1 LFTNKLLRKI
11 LLLFLSS
18 IFILGGCKTQPARNL
33 SSQKF
38 RRIISLSPHMTEL
51 LYALGQEKRL
61 VGVTDYCQY
70 PPQAKEKEHIGGFL
84 NPNLEKIIA
93 LRPDLLL
100 GVPANAELARKLKAE
115 HLPVVMLPNDQ
126 LKDIFFTIDSLGRL
140 LNCQSRARQLQQSI
154 HDSLNFY
161 KQKVQ
166 ALKLGTVKAML
177 VIGRDPGATTHLTVV
192 GPHTFIDSVWAFVG
206 GVNVFSDLPAK
217 YAQVS
222 RENILLKQPELII
235 EFKFN
240 QPWNAARDSLNKLE
254 WSTLKGIPA
263 VQTGNIFVLTGN
275 YTLIPGP
282 RVYLLAKDFYHI
294 LRRVAAKYQTR
305 DRQKQR

>member
-1 LFTNKLLRKI
+1 
-11 LLLFLSS
+11 
-18 IFILGGCKTQPARNL
+18 
-33 SSQKF
+33 
-38 RRIISLSPHMTEL
+38 MTEI

-93 LRPDLLL
+93 LHPDLLL
-100 GVPANAELARKLKAE
+100 GVPANAELARKLAAE

-126 LKDIFFTIDSLGRL
+126 LKDIFFTIDSLGHL
-140 LNCQSRARQLQQSI
+140 LNCPARAHQLHKSI
-154 HDSLNFY
+154 RDSLLFY
-161 KQKVQ
+161 QRKVR
-166 ALKLGTVKAML
+166 ALKHGVLRAML

-192 GPHTFIDSVWAFVG
+192 GPHTFIDSLWSFMG

-217 YAQVS
+217 YAQVN
-222 RENILLKQPELII
+222 RENVLLKQPQIII

-240 QPWNAARDSLNKLE
+240 QPWDAQKDSLNKKE
-254 WSTLKGIPA
+254 WQDLGHIPA

-282 RVYLLAKDFYHI
+282 RVYLLAKDFYHVM
-294 LRRVAAKYQTR
+294 RAVAQKGQTTLE
-305 DRQKQR
+305 KK